1 MQVFDNLV
9 QKVDDDPA
17 SVKQL
22 YDDWAEGYNANLT
35 AWGYDAPQVGVS
47 YLTGHVDPGA
57 PVLDAGCGTGLVGQ
71 HLRAAGFSSVT
82 GIDFSDDSLQLAQA
96 SGVYQAV
103 QSVDLT
109 ALPTAL
115 PSNHF
120 AAVICIGVMSY
131 LPDVEATCRE
141 FCRLARAGAT
151 IILSQRSDLFEAR
164 QTQAAFDAVTAA
176 GLWQPIEVTGD
187 RPYLPGNPEF
197 EGTFVRYGAFQR
209 L

>member
-71 HLRAAGFSSVT
+71 HLKRP
-82 GIDFSDDSLQLAQA
+82 LQ
-96 SGVYQAV
+96 SG
-103 QSVDLT
+103 
-109 ALPTAL
+109 P
-115 PSNHF
+115 
-120 AAVICIGVMSY
+120 
-131 LPDVEATCRE
+131 
-141 FCRLARAGAT
+141 
-151 IILSQRSDLFEAR
+151 
-164 QTQAAFDAVTAA
+164 
-176 GLWQPIEVTGD
+176 
-187 RPYLPGNPEF
+187 
-197 EGTFVRYGAFQR
+197 
-209 L
+209 